1 MRRAIAISR
10 RLLVCPRGTVL
21 VGYTSLMLLVA
32 VAAIIMLG
40 HVDSHADHAHN
51 AKTTAAN

>member
-10 RLLVCPRGTVL
+10 RLLVCPRGTAL
-21 VGYTSLMLLVA
+21 VGYTSLMLLFA
-32 VAAIIMLG
+32 VAAVIML
-40 HVDSHADHAHN
+40 SHADSHVDHGRD